1 MCFGSSTPAPAPTP
15 PPPSP
20 PPADLAPTAPRI
32 GENGDVD
39 NKRSQTN
46 KKKKGTSSLRIDSQ
60 VGGTTPTGINIPKK

>member
-1 MCFGSSTPAPAPTP
+1 MCFGGSSPAPNP
-15 PPPSP
+15 PPPPTP

-46 KKKKGTSSLRIDSQ
+46 KKKKGTSALRIDQQ
-60 VGGTTPTGINIPKK
+60 VGGTSATGINIPKK